1 MCHLAP
7 MNPLHTLRES
17 AYWLLAQTGD
27 GSVLMRR
34 TALAFPSIDAA
45 VVEFAEIARVLRG
58 DPVFTGG
65 LVVNGKAIRG
75 RNDSAYEEAV
85 KPYLDQ
91 LVLMSRR
98 VGFVLQTA
106 PGTLQVRR
114 LSGQLATPI
123 EFFGEEEDGLAFVAP
138 RVGEL
143 LTGWAVRSSRA
154 SRTSRR

>member
-1 MCHLAP
+1 

-17 AYWLLAQTGD
+17 AYWLLAQSDD

-34 TALAFPSIDAA
+34 TALAFPSIEAA
-45 VVEFAEIARVLRG
+45 VVEFAELVRVLRA
-58 DPVFTGG
+58 DASFTGG

-91 LVLMSRR
+91 LVLLSRR

-106 PGTLQVRR
+106 PGALQVRR
-114 LSGQLATPI
+114 LSGQLATPL
-123 EFFGEEEDGLAFVAP
+123 EFFGDENIAFAFVAP
-138 RVGEL
+138 RADE
-143 LTGWAVRSSRA
+143 
-154 SRTSRR
+154 SRTDWANKARRRM

>member
-1 MCHLAP
+1 

-17 AYWLLAQTGD
+17 AYWLLAQTDD

-45 VVEFAEIARVLRG
+45 VVEFAEVVRALRG
-58 DPVFTGG
+58 EASFTGG

-106 PGTLQVRR
+106 PGALQARR

-123 EFFGEEEDGLAFVAP
+123 DFFGEEDIALAFVAP
-138 RVGEL
+138 RVDEP
-143 LTGWAVRSSRA
+143 LTGWAIQKARRRA
-154 SRTSRR
+154 

>member
-1 MCHLAP
+1 
-7 MNPLHTLRES
+7 MNPVHTLRES
-17 AYWLLAQTGD
+17 SYWLLVQTSD

-34 TALAFPSIDAA
+34 TPLAFPTIEEA
-45 VVEFAEIARVLRG
+45 VAEFAEVVRVLRA
-58 DPVFTGG
+58 DAVFTGG

-106 PGTLQVRR
+106 PGALQARR
-114 LSGQLATPI
+114 LSGQLATPL
-123 EFFGEEEDGLAFVAP
+123 EFFGEEEEALAFVAP
-138 RVGEL
+138 RLGEP
-143 LTGWAVRSSRA
+143 LTGWAVRSART